1 MIETDLLLIPP
12 GFCRSMI
19 SDTVWVFQDPAP
31 GQQGERVPAPQP
43 QHARLHAP
51 PHPHSQD
58 DGPAAGTGAEELFQ
72 II

>member
-1 MIETDLLLIPP
+1 MIETDLLLIAP
-12 GFCRSMI
+12 GFCGYNS
-19 SDTVWVFQDPAP
+19 VWVFQDPAP

-58 DGPAAGTGAEELFQ
+58 DGPAAGTGAVQRSYFR
-72 II
+72 